1 MNKDLKK
8 KIEKDG
14 FELVDLVNLGERECT
29 RLYGKVALRQINQ
42 ALEEER
48 LPRIGEATLVYWP
61 ASQRCADCVHGKH
74 ELMWEIEASTYRC
87 SKLYLLTT
95 KDRWCPGYE
104 QRRND
109 G

>member
-1 MNKDLKK
+1 MNEDLKK
-8 KIEKDG
+8 KIDKGG
-14 FELVDLVNLGERECT
+14 FELVDLINLGERKCT
-29 RLYGKVALRQINQ
+29 RLYGKVALRQINE
-42 ALEEER
+42 ALEEEG
-48 LPRIGEATLVYWP
+48 LPRVGEATLVYWP
-61 ASQRCADCVHGKH
+61 ASQRCADCVHGSL
-74 ELMWEIEASTYRC
+74 ELQMESSTYRC

>member
-1 MNKDLKK
+1 MDAHLQA

-14 FELVDLVNLGERECT
+14 FELVDLINLGERECT
-29 RLYGKVALRQINQ
+29 KRYGKVALRQINE
-42 ALEEER
+42 ALEEEG
-48 LPRIGEATLVYWP
+48 LPRVGEATLVYWP
-61 ASQRCADCVHGKH
+61 ASQKCADCVHGNL
-74 ELMWEIEASTYRC
+74 ELQMESSTYRC